1 MRWVRLGQLT
11 WQYIRVVVG
20 GGGVKGNF
28 IYVFILLKKAQIIAN
43 VMLYASKGG
52 GGGVA
57 YIYIYIYIYVLSNNL
72 FVYTCVCFK

>member
-1 MRWVRLGQLT
+1 M
-11 WQYIRVVVG
+11 G

-52 GGGVA
+52 GGEELH
-57 YIYIYIYIYVLSNNL
+57 IYIYM
-72 FVYTCVCFK
+72 F

>member
-43 VMLYASKGG
+43 VMLYASKIFEIGRASCRER
-52 GGGVA
+52 V
-57 YIYIYIYIYVLSNNL
+57 
-72 FVYTCVCFK
+72 

>member
-1 MRWVRLGQLT
+1 MGGVRLGQLT
-11 WQYIRVVVG
+11 WQYIRVVV

-43 VMLYASKGG
+43 VMLYASKEGE
-52 GGGVA
+52 V
-57 YIYIYIYIYVLSNNL
+57 YVLSNNL